1 MPFLSVL
8 APWNI
13 IFVFFVAQYYE
24 LNARENSWCEILE
37 FWAFLLICLIYSGLC
52 GLWTNAYSDSEP
64 AMFLFCCKCSPF
76 ALQRESFC
84 TANVVHLQS
93 NGTTFAVQKGYIWR
107 MSLLNEHKKS
117 SKTVS
122 QISIM
127 RFWFVTLFYCLSY
140 ICVGISCFSPTHVF
154 IPFFPVVGCRHYDK
168 PTAESYMCL
177 WSTCRS
183 SVATRSRWRSS
194 PRQCSG
200 RVVRAAYRLPCAVA
214 DWG

>member
-1 MPFLSVL
+1 MCSDVYDFVVANSAKWVVNSVFYHHSYMPFLSVL

-93 NGTTFAVQKGYIWR
+93 NGTTFAVQKDYID
-107 MSLLNEHKKS
+107 
-117 SKTVS
+117 
-122 QISIM
+122 
-127 RFWFVTLFYCLSY
+127 FDWFYFTLFLLFY
-140 ICVGISCFSPTHVF
+140 
-154 IPFFPVVGCRHYDK
+154 
-168 PTAESYMCL
+168 
-177 WSTCRS
+177 
-183 SVATRSRWRSS
+183 
-194 PRQCSG
+194 
-200 RVVRAAYRLPCAVA
+200 
-214 DWG
+214 